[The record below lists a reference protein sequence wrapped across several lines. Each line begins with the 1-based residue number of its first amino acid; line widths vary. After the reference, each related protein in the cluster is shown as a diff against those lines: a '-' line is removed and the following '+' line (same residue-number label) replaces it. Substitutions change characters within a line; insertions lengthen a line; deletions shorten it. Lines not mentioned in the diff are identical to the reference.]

1 MRRYQVGMV
10 TPTFEGDVELAV
22 MWAGQSVDAVRSVRP
37 AAAIVASL
45 VVDAEKAL
53 AKNP

>member
-1 MRRYQVGMV
+1 MRRYQVGKV